1 MVKKLSALYLEARRA
16 FSEHEDKQTAS
27 LLARNLLCHITGK
40 TQEQLIADLETYGSQ
55 TVCEQMQIYVS
66 RVLAGEPLAYVLGQ
80 WDFYGMTL
88 QVNPNVLIP
97 RDDTCAVTDLAIKKA
112 LFLDSNPRI
121 LDLCTGSGCIG
132 LAIAHRVKDARVTL
146 ADISKEALTVAKKNI
161 SLQKLSG
168 RVSCV
173 SANALE
179 KPSAFLGKFDMIVS
193 NPPYITTEEMKALPE
208 SVKGYEPHL
217 ALHGGE
223 DGLDFYRA
231 IAVNFV
237 EALKPGGYLCFEFGM
252 GQGDAVCSI
261 LEMNGYTILE
271 RTRDYN
277 DRERAVIAQYG
288 RKEDSHGYKE
298 NNL

>member
-1 MVKKLSALYLEARRA
+1 MVKKLSQLYLDARRA
-16 FSEHEDKQTAS
+16 FSECEDKQTAS

-40 TQEQLIADLETYGSQ
+40 SQESLLADLELYGSQ
-55 TVCEQMQIYVS
+55 AVCEEMEAAVA
-66 RVLAGEPLAYVLGQ
+66 RVVAGEPLAYVLGE

-88 QVNPNVLIP
+88 QINKNVLIP
-97 RDDTCAVTDLAIKKA
+97 RDDTCAVTDMAIKKA
-112 LFLDSNPRI
+112 LFLDTAPRI

-146 ADISKEALTVAKKNI
+146 ADISKEAMAVAKKNI

-173 SANALE
+173 SADALHE
-179 KPSAFLGKFDMIVS
+179 PAAFLGKFDMIVS
-193 NPPYITTEEMKALPE
+193 NPPYITTEEMVQLPE
-208 SVKGYEPHL
+208 SVKAYEPHL

-231 IAVNFV
+231 IAVNYSK
-237 EALKPGGYLCFEFGM
+237 ALKPGGYLCFEFGM

-271 RTRDYN
+271 RSRDYN

-288 RKEDSHGYKE
+288 RKEV
-298 NNL
+298 